1 MHISIFFVLIILVL
15 IPIGTVFASESLIS
29 VQTDDNNYDEGDT
42 ILVSGNIST
51 IIGETDVTLQL
62 FHDGNLIDIAQI
74 KVGADGNY
82 SHIIIAQGPQW
93 VRDGEYVVKVTY
105 GESNASETLFQ
116 FSTKSEIT
124 ETTDNLVVDAGD
136 SGTFDIKYTII
147 GGNIES
153 SKIDP
158 DIFGIILEINAIDE
172 GRLVLDLPREF
183 IDAEKQNGKDEVF
196 IILIDDI
203 QTTYEESITNSDVR
217 KLQINFEK
225 GDSEIKIIGTY
236 VIPEFGTIVMIILT
250 VGIMTS
256 VLLTR
261 NRFKLNFNF

>member
-1 MHISIFFVLIILVL
+1 MHIRILSILILLVL
-15 IPIGTVFASESLIS
+15 IPIGTAFATESLIS

-42 ILVSGNIST
+42 ILISGSIST

-62 FHDGNLIDIAQI
+62 FHEGNLIDIAQI
-74 KVGADGNY
+74 KVGGDGNY
-82 SHIIIAQGPQW
+82 SHTINAEGPQW

-105 GESNASETLFQ
+105 GESNAAEISFQ
-116 FSTKSEIT
+116 FTTKGEIT
-124 ETTDNLVVDAGD
+124 ETTDNLIVDAGD

-147 GGNIES
+147 GGTIEN

-158 DIFGIILEINAIDE
+158 DILGIVLEINAIDE

-217 KLQINFEK
+217 KLQINFER

-250 VGIMTS
+250 IGIMAS

-261 NRFKLNFNF
+261 NRFQIKI